1 MQKFSWIWSKIEGK
15 PQQEYEKAKKFRL
28 RQPDQHKTIS
38 FYHFVMKNAARRAAK
53 FFGVEK
59 NLRSD
64 LSKK

>member
-15 PQQEYEKAKKFRL
+15 PQQEYEKAKNFRL
-28 RQPDQHKTIS
+28 RQPDRHKTIS

-53 FFGVEK
+53 IFSVEK